1 MLETVGP
8 NVALKR
14 MEGFRV
20 AYVQHRGP
28 PAEIGLA
35 FRKLLQLLHEWR
47 IHPVGPPM
55 AIHYREPGE
64 REDARS
70 WSEAAVPIAGW
81 TKPHNEVRTKAMPTC
96 EVASCIF
103 DGPPS
108 RFLEAYAALHDWIRG
123 NGYERAGPIREVY
136 ARDLSELPPGILY
149 AELQVP
155 VRRAHR
161 E

>member
-1 MLETVGP
+1 MLETVRP

-47 IHPVGPPM
+47 IRPVGPPM

-64 REDARS
+64 REDAQS
-70 WSEAAVPIAGW
+70 WSEAAVPIAEW

-96 EVASCIF
+96 EVASFIF

-108 RFLEAYAALHDWIRG
+108 RFV
-123 NGYERAGPIREVY
+123 RAPTTAFANATADDSAHATWSPKFGRWPTRYGVHENVGSTPIR
-136 ARDLSELPPGILY
+136 R
-149 AELQVP
+149 
-155 VRRAHR
+155 
-161 E
+161 